1 MARPV
6 GNLLSFLR
14 FLNKRENIPLN
25 INFVEDYLSC
35 SRDCLIGYLD
45 LLKDNGFKILLK
57 GDEITLLNKV
67 DLLDKERIYREV
79 KGRGRIDVI
88 DVVGSTNNELLQ
100 RAFNIASGDSLLTE
114 IQTAGR
120 GQQGIGWRS
129 GIAQQL
135 CLSMGWIFSSL
146 EKIQGLSIAVG
157 VEIAR
162 ELSKRGLDVQNK
174 WPNDLFLNG
183 LKLGGI
189 LVETL
194 NYKDKIV
201 VVIGVGLNVHHTE
214 FSNLSRKVAFLDD
227 VKAFSRNES
236 AIIVLNAL
244 KLACST
250 ISYRS
255 FSFYPKSIVQYD
267 YLLGKEITII
277 TPQGKVVGISRGV
290 SEKGELLL
298 ENSQG
303 LTKISSG
310 HVIL

>member
-114 IQTAGR
+114 IQTAG
-120 GQQGIGWRS
+120 
-129 GIAQQL
+129 
-135 CLSMGWIFSSL
+135 
-146 EKIQGLSIAVG
+146 ED
-157 VEIAR
+157 
-162 ELSKRGLDVQNK
+162 SKV
-174 WPNDLFLNG
+174 
-183 LKLGGI
+183 
-189 LVETL
+189 
-194 NYKDKIV
+194 
-201 VVIGVGLNVHHTE
+201 
-214 FSNLSRKVAFLDD
+214 
-227 VKAFSRNES
+227 
-236 AIIVLNAL
+236 
-244 KLACST
+244 
-250 ISYRS
+250 
-255 FSFYPKSIVQYD
+255 
-267 YLLGKEITII
+267 
-277 TPQGKVVGISRGV
+277 
-290 SEKGELLL
+290 
-298 ENSQG
+298 
-303 LTKISSG
+303 
-310 HVIL
+310 